1 MADPGESPSVGGIGH
16 NDAVTSGGK
25 RAGARRGPRPSRS
38 LTPKALVLAAGTTA
52 CVVAWGYLVYAAIDF
67 GGSARAGRSAAW
79 ALMALA
85 SVGAMACLFLGL
97 MLVARLLRELGI
109 TQPPAPKE
117 PQPPRV
123 PGGRRA
129 AR

>member
-1 MADPGESPSVGGIGH
+1 MQVGGSRGVGGIGH
-16 NDAVTSGGK
+16 NDPVTSGGK
-25 RAGARRGPRPSRS
+25 RAGARRGPRASRGLS
-38 LTPKALVLAAGTTA
+38 RKALVLAVGITLA
-52 CVVAWGYLVYAAIDF
+52 VVAWGYLVYAAIDF
-67 GGSARAGRSAAW
+67 GGSARSGRSAGW

-109 TQPPAPKE
+109 LDPPEPKE
-117 PQPPRV
+117 PRPPRL